1 MNASKPTSH
10 IIPGIP
16 KLPARSAALVMPL
29 ILSVI
34 MSCIV
39 SAISTFKSL
48 GAGPH
53 YLGAWLGALIGSA
66 RLGTP
71 LWAIAILLAVA
82 GIYYAVLV
90 RRSITAL
97 KGGLSPVAASE
108 G

>member
-16 KLPARSAALVMPL
+16 KLPPRSVALVMPL

-48 GAGPH
+48 GGGPH
-53 YLGAWLGALIGSA
+53 YLGAWLGAWGVSWIIAFPVLLLILPIVR
-66 RLGTP
+66 RLTG
-71 LWAIAILLAVA
+71 L
-82 GIYYAVLV
+82 LV
-90 RRSITAL
+90 R
-97 KGGLSPVAASE
+97 AA
-108 G
+108 